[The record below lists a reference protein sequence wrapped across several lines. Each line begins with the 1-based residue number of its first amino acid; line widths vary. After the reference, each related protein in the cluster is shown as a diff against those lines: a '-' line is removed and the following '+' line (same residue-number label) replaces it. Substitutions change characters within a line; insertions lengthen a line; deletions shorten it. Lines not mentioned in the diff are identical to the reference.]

1 MAEMVTDQ
9 QVRRLYKLMHTEK
22 TRAIAAAKAG
32 MDEKTARKYIKAGM
46 LPSDLKK
53 VRDWRTRKDP
63 FAGIWEEV
71 REKLETNP
79 GLEAKT
85 LFDDLQGRMPG
96 RFSDGQLRSFQRRVK
111 YWRAVD
117 GPGKEIFFPQVHHPG
132 ELAESDFTSM
142 RELGISLGGCPF
154 DHLLYHFVLTY
165 SNWETG
171 SVCYSESFE
180 SLSAGLQNALWE
192 LGGVPRVHQ
201 TDRLTAAVHNALQ
214 AEEFTQRYQGLLKH
228 YGLTGRKTQP
238 ASPHENGDVEQRNYR
253 FKRALKQELLL
264 RGSTD
269 FENLEEY
276 KCFLKGFFARL
287 NQGRRERFLEE
298 QQVLQSLPDQ
308 RMESCKRL
316 SVRVGPSS
324 TIRISHNVY
333 SVASR
338 LIGEHIEVRLYAEHI
353 EIYYAQKH
361 VDTLPRLRGENRCL
375 INYRHIIDQLERKPG
390 AFENY
395 RYREELFPGSHFRLA
410 YDELRDR
417 HSLRQAVREYLK
429 ILQLAAKENETSV
442 GMALA
447 DLYGRQPITAC
458 AVEEI
463 IHSNNPLAAVMEV
476 GIVPIDLTVYDQLI
490 FSQEVT
496 CAG

>member
-1 MAEMVTDQ
+1 MQ
-9 QVRRLYKLMHTEK
+9 TEK
-22 TRAIAAAKAG
+22 TKAIASAKAG
-32 MDEKTARKYIKAGM
+32 MDEKTARKYIKSGK

-53 VRDWRTRKDP
+53 VRYWRTRKDS
-63 FAGIWEEV
+63 FAEVWEEV
-71 REKLETNP
+71 RGNLETNP
-79 GLEAKT
+79 GFEAKT
-85 LFDDLQGRMPG
+85 LFDDLQDRMPG

-117 GPGKEIFFPQVHHPG
+117 GPGKEIFFPQAHHSG

-142 RELGISLGGCPF
+142 QELGISIGGCRF

-171 SVCYSESFE
+171 RICYSESFE
-180 SLSAGLQNALWE
+180 SLSTGLQDALWE
-192 LGGVPRVHQ
+192 LGGVPQVHQ
-201 TDRLTAAVHNALQ
+201 TDRLTAAVHNSLHP
-214 AEEFTQRYQGLLKH
+214 EEFTQRYQGLLRH
-228 YGLTGRKTQP
+228 YGLAGRKTQP
-238 ASPHENGDVEQRNYR
+238 ASPHENGDIEQRNYR
-253 FKRALKQELLL
+253 FKRALKQALLL
-264 RGSTD
+264 RGSAD
-269 FENLEEY
+269 FSDLEEY
-276 KCFLKGFFARL
+276 KGFLKGFFVKL

-298 QQVLQSLPDQ
+298 QRVLRSLPEE

-316 SVRVGPSS
+316 SFRVGPSS

-333 SVASR
+333 SVESR
-338 LIGEHIEVRLYAEHI
+338 LIGEQIQARVYAEHI
-353 EIYYAQKH
+353 EIYYGQKY

-410 YDELRDR
+410 YDELKER
-417 HSLRQAVREYLK
+417 HTLRQAVREYLK
-429 ILQLAAKENETSV
+429 ILQLAAKENETLV

-447 DLYGRQPITAC
+447 SLYGREPITSG

-463 IHSNNPLAAVMEV
+463 IQSSNPIAAVAEV
-476 GIVPIDLTVYDQLI
+476 GIVPVDLAVYDQLL
-490 FSQEVT
+490 FPAEVA